1 MNNNNFPY
9 VYEIKKNFYFVIF
22 NNLYFRII
30 IRKSG
35 TNNDFTICILRR
47 VTENQIFVYKKSINI
62 ENYNNFYNSNK
73 FNNINEIISDFNE
86 NVIKNNHFKI
96 YIDPKNRKDS
106 NIIFGL
112 FLKNVGEKRIN
123 ISKVHE
129 YYDKIYNENIDVIN
143 KNIDDYNYDNKD
155 DDENKMEKISE
166 IEIYLKMIKE
176 NIDDNISFESDD
188 ICLKYKS
195 LEMKLDNLEKEN
207 KNIFD
212 FINKE
217 KELEKNNKNNINN
230 NIKNIQNNNIQNKNI
245 QNINNE
251 NSKKNLPL
259 YESNLNLEN
268 ENITKNKKE
277 KNLSTREKKFN
288 LIGIESDIFHSKD
301 EVLLVTKFL
310 NSDYKISYQ
319 LLYKGSQNN
328 FDAAKFHIN
337 YDEYVPTLILIET
350 FNNFRFGGF
359 SDKIWK
365 GNNVYKESKNC
376 FLFSLNFKEKYN
388 IKESDKM
395 FAVYCKQDEFFG
407 FGKDVRII
415 NQCNKYKNVC
425 NFPVNY
431 EGTKN
436 NNLINKGIN
445 PLIGNYKNFGVK
457 EIEVFLV
464 KYEEKL

>member
-1 MNNNNFPY
+1 MNNNNNFPY

-35 TNNDFTICILRR
+35 TKNDFTICILRR

-62 ENYNNFYNSNK
+62 ENYNNFYNSSNK
-73 FNNINEIISDFNE
+73 FNDINDIILDFNE

-106 NIIFGL
+106 NIILGL

-129 YYDKIYNENIDVIN
+129 YYDKIYNENINVMN
-143 KNIDDYNYDNKD
+143 KNFDDYDNKD
-155 DDENKMEKISE
+155 DDDEIKKEKISE

-176 NIDDNISFESDD
+176 NIDNNINFESDD
-188 ICLKYKS
+188 IYLKYNS
-195 LEMKLDNLEKEN
+195 LEAKLDKLEKEN
-207 KNIFD
+207 ENIFD

-217 KELEKNNKNNINN
+217 KELEKNNKNNLNN
-230 NIKNIQNNNIQNKNI
+230 NK
-245 QNINNE
+245 NINNE
-251 NSKKNLPL
+251 NSKKILPL
-259 YESNLNLEN
+259 YESNLNIEN
-268 ENITKNKKE
+268 ENLTENNKE
-277 KNLSTREKKFN
+277 KIPSSREKYN

-301 EVLLVTKFL
+301 EVSLITKFIT
-310 NSDYKISYQ
+310 SEYKISYK

-328 FDAAKFHIN
+328 FDAVKFHIN

-350 FNNFRFGGF
+350 FDNFRFGGF

-376 FLFSLNFKEKYN
+376 FLFSLNFKEKFN

-395 FAVYCKQDEFFG
+395 FAIYCKQDEFFG

-436 NNLINKGIN
+436 NNLISKGIN

>member
-1 MNNNNFPY
+1 MNNNNNFPY

-35 TNNDFTICILRR
+35 TKNDFTICILRR

-62 ENYNNFYNSNK
+62 ENYNNFYNSSNK
-73 FNNINEIISDFNE
+73 FNDINDIILDFNE

-129 YYDKIYNENIDVIN
+129 YYDKIYNENINVMN
-143 KNIDDYNYDNKD
+143 KNFYDYDNKD
-155 DDENKMEKISE
+155 DDDENKKEKISE

-176 NIDDNISFESDD
+176 NIDDNINFESDD
-188 ICLKYKS
+188 ICLKYNS
-195 LEMKLDNLEKEN
+195 LEAKLDKLEKEN
-207 KNIFD
+207 ENIFD

-217 KELEKNNKNNINN
+217 KELEKNNNN
-230 NIKNIQNNNIQNKNI
+230 K
-245 QNINNE
+245 NINNE
-251 NSKKNLPL
+251 NSKKILPL
-259 YESNLNLEN
+259 YESNLNIEN
-268 ENITKNKKE
+268 ENLTENNKE
-277 KNLSTREKKFN
+277 KILSSREKYN

-301 EVLLVTKFL
+301 EVSLITKFIT
-310 NSDYKISYQ
+310 SEYKISYK

-328 FDAAKFHIN
+328 FDAVKFHIN

-350 FNNFRFGGF
+350 FDNFRFGGF

-376 FLFSLNFKEKYN
+376 FLFSLNFKEKFN

-395 FAVYCKQDEFFG
+395 FAIYCKQDEFFG

-464 KYEEKL
+464 KYEEKI

>member
-35 TNNDFTICILRR
+35 TKNDFTICILRR

-62 ENYNNFYNSNK
+62 ENYNNFYNSSNK
-73 FNNINEIISDFNE
+73 FNDINDIILDFNE

-129 YYDKIYNENIDVIN
+129 YYDKIYNENINVMN
-143 KNIDDYNYDNKD
+143 KNFDDYDNKD
-155 DDENKMEKISE
+155 DDDENKKEKISE

-188 ICLKYKS
+188 IYLKYKS

-230 NIKNIQNNNIQNKNI
+230 NKNINGGS
-245 QNINNE
+245 
-251 NSKKNLPL
+251 SKKILPL
-259 YESNLNLEN
+259 YESNLNIEN
-268 ENITKNKKE
+268 ENLTENNKE
-277 KNLSTREKKFN
+277 KILSSREKYN

-301 EVLLVTKFL
+301 EVSLITKFIT
-310 NSDYKISYQ
+310 SEYKISYK

-328 FDAAKFHIN
+328 FDAVKFHIN
-337 YDEYVPTLILIET
+337 FDEYVPTLILIET
-350 FNNFRFGGF
+350 FDNFRFGGF

-376 FLFSLNFKEKYN
+376 FLFSLNFKEKFN

-395 FAVYCKQDEFFG
+395 FAIYCKQDEFFG

-436 NNLINKGIN
+436 NNLISKGIN

>member
-129 YYDKIYNENIDVIN
+129 YYDKIYNENFDVN

-195 LEMKLDNLEKEN
+195 LETKLDNLEKEN

-217 KELEKNNKNNINN
+217 KELEI
-230 NIKNIQNNNIQNKNI
+230 
-245 QNINNE
+245 
-251 NSKKNLPL
+251 
-259 YESNLNLEN
+259 
-268 ENITKNKKE
+268 
-277 KNLSTREKKFN
+277 
-288 LIGIESDIFHSKD
+288 
-301 EVLLVTKFL
+301 
-310 NSDYKISYQ
+310 
-319 LLYKGSQNN
+319 
-328 FDAAKFHIN
+328 
-337 YDEYVPTLILIET
+337 
-350 FNNFRFGGF
+350 
-359 SDKIWK
+359 
-365 GNNVYKESKNC
+365 
-376 FLFSLNFKEKYN
+376 
-388 IKESDKM
+388 
-395 FAVYCKQDEFFG
+395 
-407 FGKDVRII
+407 
-415 NQCNKYKNVC
+415 
-425 NFPVNY
+425 
-431 EGTKN
+431 
-436 NNLINKGIN
+436 
-445 PLIGNYKNFGVK
+445 
-457 EIEVFLV
+457 
-464 KYEEKL
+464 